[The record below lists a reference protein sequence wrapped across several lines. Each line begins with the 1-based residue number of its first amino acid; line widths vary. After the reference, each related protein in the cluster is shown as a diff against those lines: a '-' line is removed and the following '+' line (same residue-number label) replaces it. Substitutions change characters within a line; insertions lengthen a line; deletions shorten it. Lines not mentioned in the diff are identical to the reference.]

1 MASQLASLTNQQALY
16 SNHKTYVGEPQS
28 SCQIVCVL
36 WLGVGPLETLS
47 SHANVL
53 IDFAIVELLFMHP
66 FLGLTV
72 SHRLPGIICEYLI
85 IPPGILEPFNFLFH
99 TIAWVITVGAMIQMY
114 PLELVSWSMSSEV
127 FFVILFL
134 CDDH

>member
-72 SHRLPGIICEYLI
+72 SHRLPGIKALRTFQLSFPYHCLSHNSGSYDTDVSTGTGL
-85 IPPGILEPFNFLFH
+85 L
-99 TIAWVITVGAMIQMY
+99 MIYVQ
-114 PLELVSWSMSSEV
+114 WG
-127 FFVILFL
+127 FFVTLFL